1 MKINRI
7 LTICSIISIVLTG
20 LNHYKINNS
29 DIMLINN
36 IEALSSNDQDWVWL
50 KTEKKDELVGQSVSS
65 VANAAGLTVELD
77 STNTYRF
84 SVGNNNT
91 QTYTNDSDI
100 VCYRFYCGGIG
111 LRCDDTNSGILTVNI
126 HTANQIFIPKS
137 KFGEGFSK
145 LFIYHIYLI

>member
-1 MKINRI
+1 MLNDK
-7 LTICSIISIVLTG
+7 TATG
-20 LNHYKINNS
+20 NITNNNP
-29 DIMLINN
+29 IGI
-36 IEALSSNDQDWVWL
+36 
-50 KTEKKDELVGQSVSS
+50 
-65 VANAAGLTVELD
+65 
-77 STNTYRF
+77 
-84 SVGNNNT
+84 NNNT
-91 QTYTNDSDI
+91 KTYTNDSDI